1 MKTQKLTI
9 AMFGSY
15 PPPYGG
21 VAIHIQRLR
30 AMLVKNCIECIIY
43 DISNYTKKDK
53 KTINI
58 NKIYNWYHIFIP
70 KGDIVH
76 IHKSYINLKHIIF
89 FIILYRVMGKKVILT
104 YHGRRYDVKNFNW
117 FKRMITKATADFI
130 SHYIVVGPHIKDN
143 LLFLNVNPNKISIIP
158 AFLPPVIKNEEIDK
172 IPQRIF
178 DFMEHHTPL
187 ISANAYRIS
196 FYNNQDLY
204 GVDMCIDLCAD
215 LQNVYPQIGLVFCL
229 PDIGDYEYF
238 NKMKQKITGKG
249 IENNFLFVTQSYQF
263 YPILMKSDI
272 FVRPTNTDGDAI
284 SIREA
289 LYFKIPAV
297 ASDVVPR
304 PEGTILF
311 KNRDFND
318 FTLKVKGVLDNY
330 KWHKE
335 GLEAIKLEDNFEK
348 LMRVYKEA
356 ISYRTEKN
364 ERRR

>member
-53 KTINI
+53 KIINI
-58 NKIYNWYHIFIP
+58 NKIYNWYHVFIP

-89 FIILYRVMGKKVILT
+89 FIILYRVMGKKVVLT

-130 SHYIVVGPHIKDN
+130 SHYIVVGPHIKDK

-158 AFLPPVIKNEEIDK
+158 AFLPPVIKNEEIDE

-204 GVDMCIDLCAD
+204 GIDMCVELCNN
-215 LQNVYPQIGLVFCL
+215 LKKKYPKIGLILCL
-229 PDIGDYEYF
+229 PYIGDLNYF
-238 NKMKQKITGKG
+238 NIIQNKIKDYG
-249 IENNFLFVTQSYQF
+249 IKNNFLFITQPYQF
-263 YPILMKSDI
+263 YPILMNSDI
-272 FVRPTNTDGDAI
+272 FVRPTNTDGDAV

-289 LYFKIPAV
+289 LYFRVPV
-297 ASDVVPR
+297 VTSDIVPR
-304 PEGTILF
+304 PEEVILF
-311 KNRDFND
+311 KNRDIND
-318 FTLKVKGVLDNY
+318 FTLKVKDILNNY
-330 KWHKE
+330 EWHKKI
-335 GLEAIKLEDNFEK
+335 LEEVKLEDNYKKIIE
-348 LMRVYKEA
+348 VYNKVNG
-356 ISYRTEKN
+356 Y